1 MGMGSSV
8 RGFNPDRLA
17 SVEEL
22 WADYKSTGSK
32 QVWTLLV
39 LKYRPL
45 VVGIAHHMILPMPS
59 SVEEDDL
66 VSYGI
71 FGLFDAIEKFDPSL
85 GWKFSTYARVRIRG
99 AIIDGMRQS
108 DWVPRS
114 VKVRPHLIYV
124 DGIEDGEE
132 IVLGDPFTMFDA
144 GEIKQILRHV
154 IDTLP
159 ERERQVLS
167 LYYYDDLLL
176 REIGDKFD
184 RSEAWAS
191 KIHARGLRLLRAE
204 IVNN

>member
-1 MGMGSSV
+1 
-8 RGFNPDRLA
+8 
-17 SVEEL
+17 
-22 WADYKSTGSK
+22 
-32 QVWTLLV
+32 
-39 LKYRPL
+39 
-45 VVGIAHHMILPMPS
+45 MPS

-144 GEIKQILRHV
+144 EEIKQILRHV

-176 REIGDKFD
+176 REVGDKFD

>member
-32 QVWTLLV
+32 QVWEILV

-45 VVGIAHHMILPMPS
+45 VVNIAHHMILPMPS

-99 AIIDGMRQS
+99 AIVDGMRQS

-132 IVLGDPFTMFDA
+132 ILLGDPFTTFEAQEMKHLLS
-144 GEIKQILRHV
+144 GL
-154 IDTLP
+154 IDGLP
-159 ERERQVLS
+159 ERERLVLS

-176 REIGDKFD
+176 KEVGARFD
-184 RSEAWAS
+184 RSEAWACLV
-191 KIHARGLRLLRAE
+191 HANAIRQLRLLM
-204 IVNN
+204 I

>member
-32 QVWTLLV
+32 QVWEILV

-45 VVGIAHHMILPMPS
+45 VVNIAHHMILPMPS
-59 SVEEDDL
+59 NVEEDDL
-66 VSYGI
+66 ISYGI

-85 GWKFSTYARVRIRG
+85 GWKFETYARVRIKG
-99 AIIDGMRQS
+99 AIVDGMRSS

-114 VKVRPHLIYV
+114 VKVRPKLVYV
-124 DGIEDGEE
+124 DGLEDGEE
-132 IVLGDPFTMFDA
+132 ILLGDPFTMFEA
-144 GEIKQILRHV
+144 EEMKRILSGL
-154 IDTLP
+154 IDGLP
-159 ERERQVLS
+159 EREREVLS

-176 REIGDKFD
+176 REVAAKFD
-184 RSEAWAS
+184 RSEAWACL
-191 KIHARGLRLLRAE
+191 IHAKAIMRLRLSM
-204 IVNN
+204 I